1 LQTGNLTLEMP
12 TRYNIVG
19 GSAGGVLHGRPNDRA
34 VEAPEAAIPEIMIMR
49 RWCESR
55 TFRRMNRLHLM
66 AVGALLCLQ
75 AGFEGASP
83 ADDAP
88 AVAKDPQDQQ
98 PPVGQFLTISGTVD
112 DSVFG
117 RVNRTALALQTRAQQ
132 EKRRGVLVLEI
143 LPGSSRFDQ
152 VLGLAR
158 FLATELPSLT
168 TVAFIPE
175 KLTGNH
181 VVLALA
187 CKEIIMRPEAELGDI
202 SQGTPIDPN
211 DQAFVVNLVT
221 NHRHN
226 NKLNEALVWGML
238 DRQKEILWVQVE
250 LGKKPNS
257 TLDSRVVSRSGYD
270 DLAKA
275 GAQIHDVKTIKE
287 AGSPGVF
294 SGERARGYNIL
305 VMYTAQSREEVA
317 TLYRLPREAMRQ
329 DATTGEPPRAMIIR
343 IDSVI
348 EPILEQFVL
357 RQIERAVST
366 GVNLLIFE
374 IESPGGR
381 ALTSMNMA
389 GEIADLSNKKVRTVA
404 YVPKQALSGAAII
417 AMGCD
422 EIYLQGD
429 AQIGDAGAIQELGKG
444 GQFEFVPQKFLG
456 PLRSTMETLAEK
468 KHRPPA
474 LLVAMMDKDL
484 TVYQVTNRETG
495 RVSYMSDDEIR
506 QSNEQ
511 WIKGDAVP
519 EAGRDKLLTV
529 RGRRA
534 HELHLAE
541 VPVKDFAEL
550 QTRLGIPNEVKV
562 AVSARTWVDT
572 LIFFLNTGVATAL
585 LFMLGLASIY
595 LELHF
600 PSGLFG
606 ICACVCFG
614 LFFWSRF
621 LGGTAGWLEVV
632 LFLLGAGFLA
642 IEVFVVP
649 GFGVFGVSGVI
660 LCAFSL
666 ILASQTSLI
675 PATAE
680 DVRELAKS
688 LGAMTSAIVGVV
700 VMAALFSRYL
710 PSIPLFHAMILTP
723 PGTEAANSGEPRLR
737 PDLAGEA
744 SFVNTVL
751 ERDQSLVGR
760 QGVAMTV
767 LRPAG
772 KAQIGEEFVDVV
784 SDGPFISSGRK
795 IEVLAVAGNRV
806 VVREIA

>member
-1 LQTGNLTLEMP
+1 
-12 TRYNIVG
+12 
-19 GSAGGVLHGRPNDRA
+19 
-34 VEAPEAAIPEIMIMR
+34 
-49 RWCESR
+49 
-55 TFRRMNRLHLM
+55 MNRLHLI

-75 AGFEGASP
+75 AGFEARSP
-83 ADDAP
+83 ADEAP
-88 AVAKDPQDQQ
+88 PPAAKDTAAKDIPEKANEKGPEQL
-98 PPVGQFLTISGTVD
+98 PPIGQFLTISGTVD
-112 DSVFG
+112 DAMFG
-117 RVNRTALALQTRAQQ
+117 KVNRTALALQTRAQQ

-152 VLGLAR
+152 VLGLAK

-202 SQGTPIDPN
+202 SLGTPLDPN
-211 DQAFVVNLVT
+211 EQAFVVNLVT

-226 NKLNEALVWGML
+226 NKLNEALVLGMI

-257 TLDSRVVSRSGYD
+257 SRESRVVSRAGYD

-275 GAQIHDVKTIKE
+275 GAQILDVKTIKE

-305 VMYTAQSREEVA
+305 VMHTAQSRDEVA
-317 TLYRLPREAMRQ
+317 ALYRLPREAMRQ
-329 DATTGEPPRAMIIR
+329 DASTGEAPKAMIIK
-343 IDSVI
+343 IDNMI
-348 EPILEQFVL
+348 EPILEQFVM
-357 RQIERAVST
+357 RQIDRALST

-374 IESPGGR
+374 IDSPGGY
-381 ALTSMNMA
+381 ALTSMNLA
-389 GEIADLSNKKVRTVA
+389 NEIAGLSEKKVRTVA

-417 AMGCD
+417 SMGCD

-429 AQIGDAGAIQELGKG
+429 AQFGDAGGIEIGKG
-444 GQFEFVPQKFLG
+444 GQFEFVPQKFMG
-456 PLRSTMETLAEK
+456 PLRTTLETLAEK

-484 TVYQVTNRETG
+484 AVYQVTNRETG
-495 RVSYMSDDEIR
+495 QISYMSDDEIH
-506 QSNEQ
+506 QSNGQ
-511 WIKGDAVP
+511 WIKGDPVP

-529 RGRRA
+529 RGKRA

-550 QTRLGIPNEVKV
+550 QMRLGIPNEVKV
-562 AVSARTWVDT
+562 SVSTRTWVDT
-572 LIFFLNTGVATAL
+572 LIFVLNTGWATAL

-600 PSGLFG
+600 PTGLFG
-606 ICACVCFG
+606 IFACVCFG

-649 GFGVFGVSGVI
+649 GFGIFGVSGVI

-680 DVRELAKS
+680 DMRELAKS
-688 LGAMTSAIVGVV
+688 LGAMTSAVVGVL

-710 PSIPLFHAMILTP
+710 PSIPLFNAMILTP
-723 PGTEAANSGEPRLR
+723 PGAETTGAGEPRLR
-737 PDLAGEA
+737 PDLAGTLP
-744 SFVNTVL
+744 FINTVL
-751 ERDQSLVGR
+751 EREQSLVGR
-760 QGVAMTV
+760 QGTAMTV

-772 KAQIGEEFVDVV
+772 KAQIGDEFIDVV

-795 IEVLAVAGNRV
+795 IEVLAVSGNRV
-806 VVREIA
+806 VVREVS

>member
-1 LQTGNLTLEMP
+1 
-12 TRYNIVG
+12 
-19 GSAGGVLHGRPNDRA
+19 
-34 VEAPEAAIPEIMIMR
+34 
-49 RWCESR
+49 
-55 TFRRMNRLHLM
+55 MNRLHLIV
-66 AVGALLCLQ
+66 VGALLCLQ
-75 AGFEGASP
+75 AGFEGATP
-83 ADDAP
+83 ADDGPPAAKEGQEQLAP
-88 AVAKDPQDQQ
+88 I
-98 PPVGQFLTISGTVD
+98 GQFLTISGTVD
-112 DSVFG
+112 DTMFG
-117 RVNRTALALQTRAQQ
+117 KVNRTALALQTRAQQ

-158 FLATELPSLT
+158 FLATKLPSLT
-168 TVAFIPE
+168 TVAFISE

-202 SQGTPIDPN
+202 SLGTPLDPN
-211 DQAFVVNLVT
+211 EQAFVVNLVT

-226 NKLNEALVWGML
+226 NKLNEALVLGML
-238 DRQKEILWVQVE
+238 DRQKEILLVQFE
-250 LGKKPNS
+250 TGKKPN
-257 TLDSRVVSRSGYD
+257 TTRESRVVSRSGYD

-275 GAQIHDVKTIKE
+275 GAQILDVKTIKE

-305 VMYTAQSREEVA
+305 VMHTAQSREEVA
-317 TLYRLPREAMRQ
+317 ALYRLPREAMREY
-329 DATTGEPPRAMIIR
+329 ATTGEAPRAMIIK
-343 IDSVI
+343 IDSMI
-348 EPILEQFVL
+348 EPALEQFVL
-357 RQIERAVST
+357 RQIDRAVAS
-366 GVNLLIFE
+366 GMNLLIFE
-374 IESPGGR
+374 IDSPGGY
-381 ALTSMNMA
+381 AITSMNLA
-389 GEIADLSNKKVRTVA
+389 NEIADLSKQNVRTVA
-404 YVPKQALSGAAII
+404 FVPKQALSGAAII
-417 AMGCD
+417 SMGCD
-422 EIYLQGD
+422 EIYLQDD
-429 AQIGDAGAIQELGKG
+429 AQIGDAGGIEVGKG
-444 GQFEFVPQKFLG
+444 GQFEFVPQKFMG
-456 PLRSTMETLAEK
+456 PLRTTLETLAEK
-468 KHRPPA
+468 KHRPAA

-484 TVYQVTNRETG
+484 SVYQVTNRETG
-495 RVSYMSDDEIR
+495 QITYMSDDEIH
-506 QSNEQ
+506 QSNGD
-511 WIKGDAVP
+511 WIKGDPVP

-529 RGRRA
+529 RGKRA

-562 AVSARTWVDT
+562 TVSARTWVDT
-572 LIFFLNTGVATAL
+572 LIFFLNTGWATAL

-600 PSGLFG
+600 PTGLFG

-632 LFLLGAGFLA
+632 LFLLGAGFIA

-649 GFGVFGVSGVI
+649 GFGVFGVSGAL

-675 PATAE
+675 PATAG

-688 LGAMTSAIVGVV
+688 LGAMTSAVVGVL
-700 VMAALFSRYL
+700 VMAALFSRFL
-710 PSIPLFHAMILTP
+710 PSIPLFNAMILTP
-723 PGTEAANSGEPRLR
+723 PGTENAGTYEPKLR
-737 PDLAGEA
+737 PDLAGA
-744 SFVNTVL
+744 GPLVNVVL

-760 QGVAMTV
+760 QGIAMTV

-772 KAQIGEEFVDVV
+772 KAQVADEFIDVV
-784 SDGPFISSGRK
+784 SDGPFISAGRK
-795 IEVLAVAGNRV
+795 IEVLAVSGNRV

>member
-1 LQTGNLTLEMP
+1 
-12 TRYNIVG
+12 
-19 GSAGGVLHGRPNDRA
+19 
-34 VEAPEAAIPEIMIMR
+34 MR

-55 TFRRMNRLHLM
+55 TFRRMNRLHLV

-75 AGFEGASP
+75 AGFEASSP
-83 ADDAP
+83 ADEAAP
-88 AVAKDPQDQQ
+88 PAAKDIAAKDIPERAAEKSAEQL
-98 PPVGQFLTISGTVD
+98 PPIGQFLTISGTVD
-112 DSVFG
+112 DAMFG
-117 RVNRTALALQTRAQQ
+117 KVNRTALALQTRAQQ

-143 LPGSSRFDQ
+143 LSGSSRFDQ
-152 VLGLAR
+152 VLGLAK

-202 SQGTPIDPN
+202 SLGTPLDPN
-211 DQAFVVNLVT
+211 EQAFVVNLVT

-226 NKLNEALVWGML
+226 NKLNEALVLGMI

-257 TLDSRVVSRSGYD
+257 SRESRVVSRAGYD

-275 GAQIHDVKTIKE
+275 GAQILDVKTIKE

-305 VMYTAQSREEVA
+305 VMHTAQSRDEVA

-329 DATTGEPPRAMIIR
+329 DATTGEAPKAMIIK
-343 IDSVI
+343 IDNMI
-348 EPILEQFVL
+348 EPILEQFVM
-357 RQIERAVST
+357 RQIDRALST

-374 IESPGGR
+374 IDSPGGY
-381 ALTSMNMA
+381 ALTSMNLA
-389 GEIADLSNKKVRTVA
+389 NEIADLSNKKVRTVA
-404 YVPKQALSGAAII
+404 FVPKQALSGAAII
-417 AMGCD
+417 SMGCD

-429 AQIGDAGAIQELGKG
+429 AQFGDAGGIEIGKG
-444 GQFEFVPQKFLG
+444 GQFEFVPQKFMG
-456 PLRSTMETLAEK
+456 PLRTTLETLAEK

-484 TVYQVTNRETG
+484 AVYQVANRETG
-495 RVSYMSDDEIR
+495 QISYMSDDEIH
-506 QSNEQ
+506 QSNGQ
-511 WIKGDAVP
+511 WIKGDPVP

-550 QTRLGIPNEVKV
+550 QVRLGIPNEVKV
-562 AVSARTWVDT
+562 SVSTRTWVDT
-572 LIFFLNTGVATAL
+572 LIFVLNTGWATAL

-600 PSGLFG
+600 PTGLFG
-606 ICACVCFG
+606 IFACVCFG

-649 GFGVFGVSGVI
+649 GFGIFGVSGVI

-680 DVRELAKS
+680 DMRELAKS
-688 LGAMTSAIVGVV
+688 LGAMTSAVVGVL

-710 PSIPLFHAMILTP
+710 PSIPLFNAMILTP
-723 PGTEAANSGEPRLR
+723 PGAETAGAGEPRLR
-737 PDLAGEA
+737 PDLAGTLPFINA
-744 SFVNTVL
+744 VL

-760 QGVAMTV
+760 QGTAMTV

-772 KAQIGEEFVDVV
+772 KAQIGDEFVDVV

-795 IEVLAVAGNRV
+795 IEVLAVSGNRV
-806 VVREIA
+806 VVREVS

>member
-1 LQTGNLTLEMP
+1 
-12 TRYNIVG
+12 
-19 GSAGGVLHGRPNDRA
+19 
-34 VEAPEAAIPEIMIMR
+34 MR
-49 RWCESR
+49 RWGESR
-55 TFRRMNRLHLM
+55 IFRRMNRLHLV

-75 AGFEGASP
+75 AGFEDASP

-88 AVAKDPQDQQ
+88 PVAKEAAEKSLEQLT
-98 PPVGQFLTISGTVD
+98 PVGQFLTISGTVD
-112 DSVFG
+112 DPLFG
-117 RVNRTALALQTRAQQ
+117 KVTRTALALQTRALQ

-158 FLATELPSLT
+158 FLATELPTLT

-202 SQGTPIDPN
+202 SLGTPLDPGE
-211 DQAFVVNLVT
+211 QAFVVNLVT

-226 NKLNEALVWGML
+226 NKLNEALVLGML

-250 LGKKPNS
+250 LGKKPNTS
-257 TLDSRVVSRSGYD
+257 RESRVVSRNGYD

-275 GAQIHDVKTIKE
+275 GAQILDVKTIKE

-305 VMYTAQSREEVA
+305 VMHTAQSREEVA

-329 DATTGEPPRAMIIR
+329 DATTGEAPRAMIIK
-343 IDSVI
+343 IDNMI

-357 RQIERAVST
+357 RQIARALAT

-374 IESPGGR
+374 IDSPGGH
-381 ALTSMNMA
+381 ALTSMNLA
-389 GEIADLSNKKVRTVA
+389 NEIADLSNKKVRTVA

-417 AMGCD
+417 SMGCD
-422 EIYLQGD
+422 EIYLEGD
-429 AQIGDAGAIQELGKG
+429 AQLGDAGAIWELGKQG
-444 GQFEFVPQKFLG
+444 KFEFVPQKLLG
-456 PLRSTMETLAEK
+456 PLRSTLETLAEK

-484 TVYQVTNRETG
+484 SVFQVTNRETG
-495 RVSYMSDDEIR
+495 QVSYMSDDEIH
-506 QSNEQ
+506 QSNDH
-511 WIKGDAVP
+511 WIKGDPVP

-550 QTRLGIPNEVKV
+550 QTRLGIPNDVKV

-572 LIFFLNTGVATAL
+572 LVFFLNDGLVTAL

-600 PSGLFG
+600 PTGLFG

-666 ILASQTSLI
+666 ILASQTSII

-688 LGAMTSAIVGVV
+688 LGAMTSAVVGVM

-710 PSIPLFHAMILTP
+710 PSIPLFNAMILTP
-723 PGTEAANSGEPRLR
+723 PGAESAATGEPKLR
-737 PDLAGEA
+737 PDLAGTVPFINA
-744 SFVNTVL
+744 VL

-760 QGVAMTV
+760 QGIAMTV

-772 KAQIGEEFVDVV
+772 KAQIGEEFIDVV

-795 IEVLAVAGNRV
+795 IEVLAVSGNRI

>member
-1 LQTGNLTLEMP
+1 
-12 TRYNIVG
+12 
-19 GSAGGVLHGRPNDRA
+19 
-34 VEAPEAAIPEIMIMR
+34 MR

-55 TFRRMNRLHLM
+55 TFRRMNRLHLI

-75 AGFEGASP
+75 AGFEDASP
-83 ADDAP
+83 ADEGP
-88 AVAKDPQDQQ
+88 PVAKDAQDQL
-98 PPVGQFLTISGTVD
+98 PPIGQFLTISGTVD

-117 RVNRTALALQTRAQQ
+117 KVNRTALALQTRAQQ

-202 SQGTPIDPN
+202 SLGTPLDPN
-211 DQAFVVNLVT
+211 EQAFVVNLVT

-226 NKLNEALVWGML
+226 NKLNEALVLGML

-250 LGKKPNS
+250 LGKKPN
-257 TLDSRVVSRSGYD
+257 TTRDSRVVSRAGYD

-275 GAQIHDVKTIKE
+275 GAQILDVKTIKE

-294 SGERARGYNIL
+294 SGERAHAYNIL
-305 VMYTAQSREEVA
+305 VMHTAQSREEVA

-329 DATTGEPPRAMIIR
+329 DATTGEAPRAMIIR
-343 IDSVI
+343 IDNMI

-357 RQIERAVST
+357 RQIDRAVSN
-366 GVNLLIFE
+366 GVNLIIFE
-374 IESPGGR
+374 IESPGGY
-381 ALTSMNMA
+381 ALTSMNLA
-389 GEIADLSNKKVRTVA
+389 NEIAELSNKKVRTVA
-404 YVPKQALSGAAII
+404 YIPKQALSGAAII
-417 AMGCD
+417 SMGCD

-429 AQIGDAGAIQELGKG
+429 AQIGDAGGIEVGKG
-444 GQFEFVPQKFLG
+444 GQFEFVPQKFMG
-456 PLRSTMETLAEK
+456 PLRSTLETLAEK

-495 RVSYMSDDEIR
+495 QISYMSDDEIH
-506 QSNEQ
+506 QANDH
-511 WIKGDAVP
+511 WIKGDPVP

-541 VPVKDFAEL
+541 LPVKDFAEL

-572 LIFFLNTGVATAL
+572 LIFVLNTGWATAL

-688 LGAMTSAIVGVV
+688 LGAMTSAIVGVL

-710 PSIPLFHAMILTP
+710 PSIPLFNAMILTP
-723 PGTEAANSGEPRLR
+723 PGAESAGTSEPKLR
-737 PDLAGEA
+737 PDLAGTA
-744 SFVNTVL
+744 PFLNAVL
-751 ERDQSLVGR
+751 ERDQSLVGK
-760 QGVAMTV
+760 QGIAMTV

-772 KAQIGEEFVDVV
+772 KAQIGDDFVDVV

-795 IEVLAVAGNRV
+795 IEVLAVSGNRV
-806 VVREIA
+806 VVREIT